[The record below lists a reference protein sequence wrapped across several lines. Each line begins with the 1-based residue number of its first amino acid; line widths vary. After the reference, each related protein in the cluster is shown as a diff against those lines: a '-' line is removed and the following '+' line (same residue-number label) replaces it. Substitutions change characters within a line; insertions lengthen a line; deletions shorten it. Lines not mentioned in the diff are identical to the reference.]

1 MTVQTDRRGTRDR
14 SGRWDAV
21 VVGGGHNG
29 LVAAALLAKEG
40 QRVAVLEARPVVGG
54 AAVTEQPWGPDFKVT
69 ALSYVMSL
77 MPDAIVQGL
86 DLARH
91 GYHVYPMGPSYLG
104 LPDGRGLVMD
114 EEGDGRSA
122 SVAAFSKRDAAALER
137 WDAWM
142 EGLAAVLGP
151 LLTTVPPKLGS
162 KRPGDLV
169 DQLRVAWRLRGL
181 DVRGASDVSRLFTMS
196 VGDLLREW
204 FETDAVQAMMAVNGV
219 IGAWAGPEEPGTA
232 YVMLHHSIG
241 DVGAGSAVGQWGY
254 PRGGMGA
261 VADALRRAAES
272 FGTVVRTSAPVER
285 VLTSDGRVTG
295 VALVD
300 GHELRTDTV
309 ITAVHPQIGFLR
321 HLDAAE
327 LPDDFVTALRRWR
340 SRSGTV
346 KVNLALSELP
356 DFVSH
361 PGTGLQAHHTGAIEL
376 AHSLEYLE
384 TAFQEAR
391 TGQAATRPFS
401 DGCIP
406 SVFDRT
412 LCPEGTHVMSLFTQ
426 WVPSTWSETPHPEEL
441 EAYAD
446 RVIDGYDELAPNL
459 KRSIIHR
466 QVIGPYEMEHTYG
479 LVGGN
484 IFHGE
489 LSVDQL
495 FHNRPAAGYADYRS
509 PIKGLYQAHSATHG
523 GGGVCGIPG
532 WQAAKAVLADRRRD
546 RWRSPRRRATTTGNR

>member
-1 MTVQTDRRGTRDR
+1 VTE
-14 SGRWDAV
+14 RWDAV
-21 VVGGGHNG
+21 IVGGGHNG
-29 LVAAALLAKEG
+29 LVAAGLLAKEG
-40 QRVAVLEARPVVGG
+40 QRVVVLESRPVVGG
-54 AAVTEQPWGPDFKVT
+54 AAITEQPWGPEFKVT

-77 MPDAIVQGL
+77 MPDAIVTGL

-91 GYHVYPMGPSYLG
+91 GYLVYPMGPSYLG
-104 LPDGRGLVMD
+104 LPDGRGLVMG
-114 EEGDGRSA
+114 EEGADRYST
-122 SVAAFSKRDAAALER
+122 VAAFSKRDAAALER

-142 EGLAAVLGP
+142 EGIAAVLGP
-151 LLTTVPPKLGS
+151 LLTAVPPKLGS
-162 KRPGDLV
+162 KRPADLL
-169 DQLRVAWRLRGL
+169 DQLGLAWKLRGL
-181 DVRGASDVSRLFTMS
+181 DVRGAADVSRLFTMS
-196 VGDLLREW
+196 VGDVLREW

-219 IGAWAGPEEPGTA
+219 IGTWAGPEEPGTA

-241 DVGAGSAVGQWGY
+241 DVGAGSSLGQWGY

-272 FGTVVRTSAPVER
+272 FGAVVRTGAPVER
-285 VLTSDGRVTG
+285 VLTRDGRVTG

-300 GHELRTDTV
+300 GEELPTDTV
-309 ITAVHPQIGFLR
+309 VTAVHPQIGFLR

-327 LPDDFVTALRRWR
+327 LPDDFVTAIRRWR

-361 PGTGLQAHHTGAIEL
+361 PGTDLQPHHTGAIEL
-376 AHSLEYLE
+376 AHSLGYLE
-384 TAFQEAR
+384 AAFQDAR
-391 TGQAATRPFS
+391 AGAPARRPFS

-406 SVFDRT
+406 SVLDRT

-426 WVPSTWSETPHPEEL
+426 WVPSTWSEEPHRDEL

-446 RVIDGYDELAPNL
+446 RVVAGYAELAPNL
-459 KRSIIHR
+459 SRSIIHR
-466 QVIGPYEMEHTYG
+466 QVIGPYDMEHTYG
-479 LVGGN
+479 LIGGN

-509 PIKGLYQAHSATHG
+509 PIQGLYQAHSATHG

-532 WQAAKAVLADRRRD
+532 WQAARAVLADRRRA
-546 RWRSPRRRATTTGNR
+546 RWTRRVANLSNVRRRGRP

>member
-1 MTVQTDRRGTRDR
+1 VTE
-14 SGRWDAV
+14 RWDAV

-40 QRVAVLEARPVVGG
+40 QRVVVLESRPVVGG
-54 AAVTEQPWGPDFKVT
+54 AAVTEQPWGPEFKVT

-77 MPDAIVQGL
+77 MPDAIVNGL

-91 GYHVYPMGPSYLG
+91 GYLVYPMGPSYLG
-104 LPDGRGLVMD
+104 LPDGRGLVMG
-114 EEGDGRSA
+114 EDGADRYST
-122 SVAAFSKRDAAALER
+122 VAAFSKRDAAALER

-142 EGLAAVLGP
+142 EGIAAVLGP
-151 LLTTVPPKLGS
+151 LLTAVPPKLGS
-162 KRPGDLV
+162 KRPADLR
-169 DQLRVAWRLRGL
+169 DQLRLAWRLRGL
-181 DVRGASDVSRLFTMS
+181 DVRGAADVTRLFTMS
-196 VGDLLREW
+196 VGDVLREW

-219 IGAWAGPEEPGTA
+219 IGTWAGPEEPGTA

-241 DVGAGSAVGQWGY
+241 DVGAGSPLGQWGY
-254 PRGGMGA
+254 PSGGMGA
-261 VADALRRAAES
+261 VADALRGAAES
-272 FGTVVRTSAPVER
+272 FGAVVRTGAPVER
-285 VLTSDGRVTG
+285 VLTRDGRVTG

-300 GHELRTDTV
+300 GEELPTDTV
-309 ITAVHPQIGFLR
+309 VTAVHPQIGFLR

-327 LPDDFVTALRRWR
+327 LPDDFVAAIRRWR

-356 DFVSH
+356 DFISH
-361 PGTGLQAHHTGAIEL
+361 PGTDRQPHHTGAIEL
-376 AHSLEYLE
+376 AHSLDYLE
-384 TAFQEAR
+384 TAFQDAR
-391 TGQAATRPFS
+391 AGQPARRPFS

-426 WVPSTWSETPHPEEL
+426 WVPSTWSEEPHRDEL

-446 RVIDGYDELAPNL
+446 RVVAGYAELAPNL
-459 KRSIIHR
+459 TRAIIHR
-466 QVIGPYEMEHTYG
+466 QVIGPYDMEHTYG
-479 LVGGN
+479 LIGGN

-509 PIKGLYQAHSATHG
+509 PIRGLYQAHSATHG
-523 GGGVCGIPG
+523 GGGVGGIPG
-532 WQAAKAVLADRRRD
+532 WQAAKAVLADRRRA
-546 RWRSPRRRATTTGNR
+546 RWTRRSATAGRPSRP

>member
-1 MTVQTDRRGTRDR
+1 MGQ
-14 SGRWDAV
+14 RWDAV

-40 QRVAVLEARPVVGG
+40 RRVVVLEARPVVGG
-54 AAVTEQPWGPDFKVT
+54 AAITEQPWGPEFKVT

-86 DLARH
+86 DLAHH
-91 GYHVYPMGPSYLG
+91 GYHVYPMGPSFLS
-104 LPDGRGLVMD
+104 LPDGRGLVMA
-114 EEGDGRSA
+114 EEPGDRYA
-122 SVAAFSKRDAAALER
+122 SVAAFSKRDAVALER

-142 EGLAAVLGP
+142 DGIAAVLGP
-151 LLTTVPPKLGS
+151 LLTQVPPKLGS
-162 KRPGDLV
+162 KRPADLL
-169 DQLRVAWRLRGL
+169 DQLKVAWRLRGL
-181 DVRGASDVSRLFTMS
+181 DVAKTADVTRLFSMS

-204 FETDAVQAMMAVNGV
+204 FESEAVQAMMAVNGV
-219 IGAWAGPEEPGTA
+219 IGTWAGPEEPGTA

-241 DVGAGSAVGQWGY
+241 DVGAGSSLGQWGY

-261 VADALRRAAES
+261 VADAIRRAGEAN
-272 FGTVVRTSAPVER
+272 GVVVRTDAPVER
-285 VLTSDGRVTG
+285 VLTRSGRVTG

-300 GHELRTDTV
+300 GEELATDV
-309 ITAVHPQIGFLR
+309 VVSAVHPHIGFLR

-327 LPDDFVTALRRWR
+327 LPDDFVAAIRRWR

-356 DFVSH
+356 DFTSQ
-361 PGTGLQAHHTGAIEL
+361 PGTDLQPHHTGAIEL

-391 TGQAATRPFS
+391 GGRPASRPFS

-406 SVFDRT
+406 STLDPT

-426 WVPSTWSETPHPEEL
+426 WVPSSWSDEPHREEL

-446 RVIDGYDELAPNL
+446 RVVAGYAELAPNL
-459 KRSIIHR
+459 PRSIIHR

-479 LVGGN
+479 LIGGN

-495 FHNRPAAGYADYRS
+495 FHNRPAPGYADFRS
-509 PIKGLYQAHSATHG
+509 PVHGLYQAHSATHG

-532 WQAAKAVLADRRRD
+532 WQAAKAVLSDE
-546 RWRSPRRRATTTGNR
+546 RRARRPWRRALARRSAA